1 MRLRG
6 FYRLDMKEEMK
17 MWINW
22 KFSKSFLCKKEI
34 DLLSVICISNIFPI
48 VSVEFDY
55 GSFPMKNTLIYKT
68 KHIFHFF
75 YTF

>member
-34 DLLSVICISNIFPI
+34 DLLSQSFVFQIFSPLFLLSLI
-48 VSVEFDY
+48 MVA
-55 GSFPMKNTLIYKT
+55 FP
-68 KHIFHFF
+68 
-75 YTF
+75 

>member
-34 DLLSVICISNIFPI
+34 DLLSQSFVFQIFSSLFLLSLI
-48 VSVEFDY
+48 MVA
-55 GSFPMKNTLIYKT
+55 FP
-68 KHIFHFF
+68 
-75 YTF
+75 

>member
-6 FYRLDMKEEMK
+6 FFRLDMKEEMK

-34 DLLSVICISNIFPI
+34 DLLSQSFVFQIFSPLFLLSLI
-48 VSVEFDY
+48 MVA
-55 GSFPMKNTLIYKT
+55 FP
-68 KHIFHFF
+68 
-75 YTF
+75 